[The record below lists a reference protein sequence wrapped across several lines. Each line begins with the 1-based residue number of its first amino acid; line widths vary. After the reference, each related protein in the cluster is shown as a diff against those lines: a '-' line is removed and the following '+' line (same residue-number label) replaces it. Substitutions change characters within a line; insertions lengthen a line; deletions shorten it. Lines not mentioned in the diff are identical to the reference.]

1 MAGFQDILRGMTGG
15 GGKGGPAPRT
25 DLPAYSE
32 KDSRLLKKVSKDLEN
47 INDAVKSSAKNWNK
61 MGDARSLSRAQKAL
75 KALKEENQAFDK
87 VMKDSNSTIEDRV
100 EAYNKLAK
108 AQQKSKEEVNEAN
121 REMNEHRGI
130 LGRTRNVLNDLSKN
144 KGMALLAAGIRD
156 FTIAAKAMNESLDI
170 MARSGQLTDTTFSGL
185 AKSTGLM
192 AFEMKY
198 AMIQAVAMGIS
209 ADDANKAFVNLTDTF
224 GGTVGVA
231 NMLRENWNEM
241 AKVARKSGLSM
252 AEMTNIAAQGYKRLG
267 EDLNDSMNNVVRMA
281 KVTANL
287 NRQFGKGSV
296 NTRDYAKAVNT
307 LAFSQ
312 GFYNQSTRLVI
323 ESLGREIQTQ
333 LALGRS
339 REAAVEGATKNL
351 QVAGKTNLLGF
362 QHFAQEMVAE
372 YDKAVAENR
381 TEEHIA
387 ELTERF
393 GSQGEVIAH
402 MLERGTLLSETNLF
416 AFKDLVSE
424 SSALQSHMLEMFR
437 TTGRMED
444 MLAYGIGL
452 EAASR
457 MKVEREMLVDQLRAV
472 QKGAGDEALRTLFKL
487 KPEQPVT
494 PEMRGFATELRKG
507 DMTDEQ
513 MLSKL
518 RSLGGRIGGIAG
530 EAIEVGKKDWRA
542 YVDGGGLGWFAGITG
557 ILNTIA
563 ASIKELPSG
572 IVGVLGGLAL
582 AKAVGVGPLAGAGA
596 AGAGAAGA
604 LKTGAGAAAR
614 LALPVAAAATVGAM
628 FTNMMSSF
636 DETVRLFGESA
647 DAKKLVGMWAVG
659 MLDSIS
665 FWDRDY
671 TDEEKK
677 GIVTGQRKSFLT
689 SYADYLF
696 DRPGMQEYREEEMD
710 RASRRARGMVTEK
723 IRADKAAGV
732 AIPSTRGGDEA
743 PVSAAPDPAP
753 GGAASAV
760 GSLQQGNLILEV
772 TNWENVLAESQH
784 NMAANIG

>member
-1 MAGFQDILRGMTGG
+1 
-15 GGKGGPAPRT
+15 
-25 DLPAYSE
+25 
-32 KDSRLLKKVSKDLEN
+32 
-47 INDAVKSSAKNWNK
+47 
-61 MGDARSLSRAQKAL
+61 
-75 KALKEENQAFDK
+75 
-87 VMKDSNSTIEDRV
+87 
-100 EAYNKLAK
+100 
-108 AQQKSKEEVNEAN
+108 
-121 REMNEHRGI
+121 
-130 LGRTRNVLNDLSKN
+130 
-144 KGMALLAAGIRD
+144 
-156 FTIAAKAMNESLDI
+156 
-170 MARSGQLTDTTFSGL
+170 
-185 AKSTGLM
+185 
-192 AFEMKY
+192 
-198 AMIQAVAMGIS
+198 
-209 ADDANKAFVNLTDTF
+209 
-224 GGTVGVA
+224 
-231 NMLRENWNEM
+231 
-241 AKVARKSGLSM
+241 
-252 AEMTNIAAQGYKRLG
+252 
-267 EDLNDSMNNVVRMA
+267 
-281 KVTANL
+281 
-287 NRQFGKGSV
+287 
-296 NTRDYAKAVNT
+296 
-307 LAFSQ
+307 
-312 GFYNQSTRLVI
+312 
-323 ESLGREIQTQ
+323 
-333 LALGRS
+333 
-339 REAAVEGATKNL
+339 
-351 QVAGKTNLLGF
+351 
-362 QHFAQEMVAE
+362 
-372 YDKAVAENR
+372 
-381 TEEHIA
+381 
-387 ELTERF
+387 
-393 GSQGEVIAH
+393 
-402 MLERGTLLSETNLF
+402 
-416 AFKDLVSE
+416 
-424 SSALQSHMLEMFR
+424 MLEMFR

-665 FWDRDY
+665 FWD
-671 TDEEKK
+671 
-677 GIVTGQRKSFLT
+677 FLT

-760 GSLQQGNLILEV
+760 GSIQQGNLILEV